1 MPDRPHANPPHRTPA
16 TEKHRPMETSSLTT
30 ALLFGLVLMPGCSN
44 SSPDS
49 GKRIG
54 DDFVASLT
62 SCSRPKEAA
71 DSARTG
77 SPATAPTTRADNAAS
92 DEAEMAASTHLK
104 FKDVPLDGPLNL
116 FVSRLERKGFKDAQK
131 RGVITKLMESD
142 SQQGS
147 AVLRGDFAGFKD
159 CTLYVS
165 TLSGK
170 DLVARITVA
179 FAGHDQWD
187 ALHNDYANLKSM
199 LTEKYGKPDAVTER
213 FQRDWP
219 GGLDDQMRMIMVG
232 RDACK
237 YSCRFDVP
245 EGSITLRID
254 HDSYTNG
261 FVTLTYLDRENGN
274 AVRQHAIDDL

>member
-1 MPDRPHANPPHRTPA
+1 M
-16 TEKHRPMETSSLTT
+16 KTSHITT
-30 ALLFGLVLMPGCSN
+30 TLLFGLIMMPGCS
-44 SSPDS
+44 SPSPDS
-49 GKRIG
+49 KKRIG
-54 DDFVASLT
+54 DDSVAWLT
-62 SCSRPKEAA
+62 SCSSPKAEA
-71 DSARTG
+71 DSAKAGKPVQPRT
-77 SPATAPTTRADNAAS
+77 DNAEAIAR
-92 DEAEMAASTHLK
+92 DEAEMATSTHLK

-179 FAGHDQWD
+179 FAVHDQWD

-232 RDACK
+232 QDACK

>member
-1 MPDRPHANPPHRTPA
+1 M
-16 TEKHRPMETSSLTT
+16 KTSHITT
-30 ALLFGLVLMPGCSN
+30 TLLFGLIMIPGCS
-44 SSPDS
+44 SPSPDS
-49 GKRIG
+49 KKRIG
-54 DDFVASLT
+54 DDSVAWLT
-62 SCSRPKEAA
+62 SCSSPKAEA
-71 DSARTG
+71 DSAKAGKPVQPRT
-77 SPATAPTTRADNAAS
+77 DNAEAIAR
-92 DEAEMAASTHLK
+92 DEAEMATSTHLK

-179 FAGHDQWD
+179 FAVHDQWD

-232 RDACK
+232 QDAYK

>member
-1 MPDRPHANPPHRTPA
+1 MKASR
-16 TEKHRPMETSSLTT
+16 LIT
-30 ALLFGLVLMPGCSN
+30 ALLFGFILMPGCSTP
-44 SSPDS
+44 SSNS

-71 DSARTG
+71 DSARAQ
-77 SPATAPTTRADNAAS
+77 SPAATTATRTDDVAS

-104 FKDVPLDGPLNL
+104 FKGVPLDGPLSL
-116 FVSRLERKGFKDAQK
+116 FVSRMERKGFKDTRG
-131 RGVITKLMESD
+131 RGVIARLLEGD

-147 AVLRGDFAGFKD
+147 TALRGDFAGFKD

-179 FAGHDQWD
+179 FDEHDQWD
-187 ALHNDYANLKSM
+187 ALHGDYANLKSM
-199 LTEKYGKPDAVTER
+199 LTEKYGKPASVTER
-213 FQRDWP
+213 FQKDWP
-219 GGLDDQMRMIMVG
+219 GGLDDQMRMLFVG
-232 RDACK
+232 QDACK
-237 YSCRFDVP
+237 YSSRFDAP
-245 EGSITLRID
+245 EGSITLRIERGNY
-254 HDSYTNG
+254 SGG
-261 FVTLTYLDRENGN
+261 FVTLTYVDRENGT

>member
-1 MPDRPHANPPHRTPA
+1 MKASR
-16 TEKHRPMETSSLTT
+16 LIT
-30 ALLFGLVLMPGCSN
+30 ALLFGFILMPGCSTP
-44 SSPDS
+44 SSNS

-71 DSARTG
+71 DSARAQ
-77 SPATAPTTRADNAAS
+77 SPAATTATRTDDVAS

-104 FKDVPLDGPLNL
+104 FKGVPLDGPLSL
-116 FVSRLERKGFKDAQK
+116 FVSRMERKGFKDTRG
-131 RGVITKLMESD
+131 RGVIARLLEGD
-142 SQQGS
+142 GQQGT
-147 AVLRGDFAGFKD
+147 AALRGDFAGFKD

-179 FAGHDQWD
+179 FPMHDQWD
-187 ALHNDYANLKSM
+187 GLHGDYANLKSM

-219 GGLDDQMRMIMVG
+219 GGLDDQMRMIYVG
-232 RDACK
+232 QDACK

-254 HDSYTNG
+254 HDSYTDG
-261 FVTLTYLDRENGN
+261 FVTLTYVDRENGN

>member
-1 MPDRPHANPPHRTPA
+1 MKASR
-16 TEKHRPMETSSLTT
+16 LIT
-30 ALLFGLVLMPGCSN
+30 ALLFGFILMPGCSTP
-44 SSPDS
+44 SSDS
-49 GKRIG
+49 GERIG

-62 SCSRPKEAA
+62 SCLRPKAEADGA
-71 DSARTG
+71 KAGEPAPART
-77 SPATAPTTRADNAAS
+77 SDAEATAR
-92 DEAEMAASTHLK
+92 DEAEMAANTHLK
-104 FKDVPLDGPLNL
+104 FKGVPLDGPLDL
-116 FVSRLERKGFKDAQK
+116 FVSRMKRKGGFKDAK
-131 RGVITKLMESD
+131 GRGVISRLLEGD

-147 AVLRGDFAGFKD
+147 AALRGDFAGFKD

-179 FAGHDQWD
+179 FDEHDQWD
-187 ALHNDYANLKSM
+187 ALHGDYANLKSM

-219 GGLDDQMRMIMVG
+219 GGLDDQMRMIYVG
-232 RDACK
+232 QDACK

-254 HDSYTNG
+254 HDSYTDG
-261 FVTLTYLDRENGN
+261 FVTLTYVDRENGN